1 MADEIDSSQKGD
13 DALSRMRKI
22 EERYR
27 TLIDNVDV
35 GICIAKMKFD
45 ENNRAV
51 DYLIVDGNAAYERH
65 TGLINTIGKWV
76 SEFAP
81 DLERSWFDT
90 YGHVALTGESV
101 QFENGAVPL
110 GNRWFEVEA
119 HRVGEPGD
127 HEVAILFTD
136 VTSRRAA
143 REHQKLV
150 NHELAHR
157 MKNFV
162 AIVQSMVTQTLRR
175 SSSMPEAEKAIGGR
189 LQAFARAQD
198 VLGEEIL
205 DGANIVDI
213 VASAIAPHQTETYRI
228 SVHGPSLELSA
239 RRALGL
245 SLGIHE
251 LATNSIKYGALSVPS
266 GTVSIEWEIVD
277 GSFRFEWI
285 ERGGPPVVS
294 PSERGFGSRLIENV
308 IGANFDGQSTL
319 HFEPSGVRFV
329 LASDADPQAA

>member
-1 MADEIDSSQKGD
+1 MTDEIGDAAGYDNLSSRIG
-13 DALSRMRKI
+13 KI

-35 GICIAKMKFD
+35 GICIAKMRFD
-45 ENNRAV
+45 ENDRAI
-51 DYLIVDGNAAYERH
+51 DYLIVDGNPAYERH
-65 TGLINTIGKWV
+65 TGLFGTVGKWV

-81 DLERSWFDT
+81 NLERHWFDT

-101 QFENGAVPL
+101 QFENGAIPL

-119 HRVGEPGD
+119 HRVGDPTD

-143 REHQKLV
+143 RENQKLV
-150 NHELAHR
+150 NQELAHR

-175 SSSMPEAEKAIGGR
+175 TKSISEAESAIGGR

-198 VLGEEIL
+198 VLGDEIL
-205 DGANIVDI
+205 DGANIVDV
-213 VASAIAPHQTETYRI
+213 VASAIAPHQTETKRI
-228 SVHGPSLELSA
+228 SVDGPSFELNA

-251 LATNSIKYGALSVPS
+251 LATNSVKYGALSNKN
-266 GTVSIEWEIVD
+266 GTVSIHWTISD
-277 GSFRFEWI
+277 GSFRFEWT
-285 ERGGPPVVS
+285 ERGGPSVTP

-308 IGANFDGQSTL
+308 VGANFDGKGAL
-319 HFEPSGVRFV
+319 HFEPSGLRFV
-329 LASDADPQAA
+329 LTSEAA

>member
-1 MADEIDSSQKGD
+1 MTDEIGD
-13 DALSRMRKI
+13 APGNDILSSRMRKI

-35 GICIAKMKFD
+35 GICIAKMMFD

-51 DYLIVDGNAAYERH
+51 DYLILDGNAAYERH
-65 TGLINTIGKWV
+65 TGLFNTVGKWV

-81 DLERSWFDT
+81 DLERHWFDI

-119 HRVGEPGD
+119 HRVGDPTD

-143 REHQKLV
+143 RENQKLV
-150 NHELAHR
+150 NQELAHR

-175 SSSMPEAEKAIGGR
+175 TKSISEAESAIGGR

-205 DGANIVDI
+205 DGADIVDV
-213 VASAIAPHQTETYRI
+213 VASAIAPHQTDTNRI
-228 SVHGPSLELSA
+228 SVDGPSFELSA

-251 LATNSIKYGALSVPS
+251 LATNSVKYGALSKEN
-266 GTVSIEWEIVD
+266 GTVSINWMISD
-277 GSFRFEWI
+277 GSFRFEWT
-285 ERGGPPVVS
+285 ERGGPPVTL

-308 IGANFDGQSTL
+308 IGANFEGKGTL
-319 HFEPSGVRFV
+319 HFEPPGLRFV
-329 LASDADPQAA
+329 LTSDTA